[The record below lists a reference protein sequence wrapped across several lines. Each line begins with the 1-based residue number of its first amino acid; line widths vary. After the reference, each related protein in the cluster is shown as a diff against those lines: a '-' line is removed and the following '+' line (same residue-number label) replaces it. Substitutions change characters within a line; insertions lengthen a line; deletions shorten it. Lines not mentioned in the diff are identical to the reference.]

1 MTSPESAY
9 TNEDIIEFV
18 WQKIRLLWAWRQ
30 LKVFRQLVKANLK
43 SLDDQKSPDG
53 QPSSGKDLN
62 SKLKKYQSLFKN
74 VTEIL
79 LAKLREAGSPD
90 NPCFTLISAVGAV
103 NDSYKSYST
112 TRKAFHQPVWLG

>member
-53 QPSSGKDLN
+53 QSPSGKDLN
-62 SKLKKYQSLFKN
+62 SKLKKYQPLFKN

-79 LAKLREAGSPD
+79 LAKLR
-90 NPCFTLISAVGAV
+90 
-103 NDSYKSYST
+103 
-112 TRKAFHQPVWLG
+112 KA